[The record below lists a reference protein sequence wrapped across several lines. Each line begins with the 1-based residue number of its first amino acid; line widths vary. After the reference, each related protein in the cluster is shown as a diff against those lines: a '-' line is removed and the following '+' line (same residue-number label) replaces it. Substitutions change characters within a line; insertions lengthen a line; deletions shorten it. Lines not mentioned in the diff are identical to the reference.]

1 MEIMD
6 LLRSYLNGNKLDL
19 LIVGIAFEALCIV
32 PFVICSFVV
41 ADTANAGFNCV
52 LTGFLNIAFTA
63 GSYHVL
69 VNSKAPIAV
78 SDDVLGCFVDEL
90 IYLGDLT
97 DRVSDRKLWRYGV
110 SKFDNCDI
118 LGSVESLR
126 PIAERESASILL

>member
-1 MEIMD
+1 MIMEKILD

-19 LIVGIAFEALCIV
+19 LVVGIAFEALCII

-52 LTGFLNIAFTA
+52 LTGFLNIAFAA

-78 SDDVLGCFVDEL
+78 CEILIIVKFYVDEL
-90 IYLGDLT
+90 ICSGDLT
-97 DRVSDRKLWRYGV
+97 DWVSYWKLWRYGIF
-110 SKFDNCDI
+110 KFDHCDL
-118 LGSVESLR
+118 LGPAESV
-126 PIAERESASILL
+126 